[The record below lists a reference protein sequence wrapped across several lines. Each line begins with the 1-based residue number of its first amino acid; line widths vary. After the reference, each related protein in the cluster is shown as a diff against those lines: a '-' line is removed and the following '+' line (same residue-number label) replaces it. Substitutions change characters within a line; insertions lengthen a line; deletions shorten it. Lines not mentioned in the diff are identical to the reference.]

1 MRRGQR
7 SGSIRR
13 SRPALLLARKRRI
26 VAWVLG
32 GICVFTFAVISLLL
46 AEQLRRPR
54 IDANDVAQVEIGRG
68 IYAEACASCH
78 GSSLEGQL
86 NWRQRFPDG
95 RWPAPPLEAS
105 GQTWRHDDRVLFA
118 ITKKGPGAYPQGYET
133 DMPAFGQRLTDEQIA
148 ATLAF
153 IKSTWPADIRIRQA
167 RRSLKRENAPIH

>member
-7 SGSIRR
+7 SGPIRR
-13 SRPALLLARKRRI
+13 SRPASLLARKRRL

-32 GICVFTFAVISLLL
+32 GVCVFTSTVIFLFL

-54 IDANDVAQVEIGRG
+54 IDGNDAAQVEIGRG

-78 GSSLEGQL
+78 GASLEGQL
-86 NWRQRFPDG
+86 NWRQRLPNG

-105 GQTWRHDDRVLFA
+105 GQAWRHADRVLFA
-118 ITKKGPGAYPQGYET
+118 ITKEGPGAYPPGYET
-133 DMPAFGQRLTDEQIA
+133 DMPAFGQRLTDEEIA

-153 IKSTWPADIRIRQA
+153 VKSAWPADIRIRQA
-167 RRSLKRENAPIH
+167 RRSLKSSNAPIH